1 MTKKLILIFLMG
13 SFLKA
18 GAQAPVGEWTN
29 YQSYRSA
36 SKLADAGELVYCA
49 GNGGLFVFNKS
60 DNSPKPLSS
69 INGLSDVGIEALAY
83 GEQSNVVLIAY
94 KNSNIDLIF
103 GNDIYNLSD
112 IKRKQI
118 MGNKA
123 INKVMFDGSTAY
135 LSCGFGI
142 VVINTEKREVK
153 DTWYIAEGGA
163 HLTVYDMASDGD
175 SLYAATS
182 AGIYRALSSE
192 PNLQDYSNWQ
202 RFSNLYPTGRFTQIE
217 NLNGKIIACY
227 SPASGNDE
235 LYMLDNGNWTR
246 VFTEVSKVY
255 DMTVAFND
263 RIIISNNG
271 DVYVFA
277 ENGEIIE
284 KIFQYDFGDTQ
295 SRGIDPRC
303 TLLNSDGTYWIAD
316 NQYGLV
322 YKKPAEYWDK
332 GSPNGPFDNMT
343 FSLTISE
350 GNLWVASGG
359 RDAAWG
365 NLWNPA
371 RFQKKDDEGNWS
383 VFDQERY
390 PEMARFRDMVY
401 IASDPGDPG
410 HVFAASWG
418 GGIFE
423 FSGNE
428 LVKQHSFGNSSLE
441 PAIPGNDEY
450 VRVGGLAFDKNGTL
464 WVSNGGGGNVLSSY
478 KNETWQSYSIPDL
491 ANKYNLGNLIVTN
504 EGDKWIIVPRSND
517 LYLVKGENEARQWQ
531 RNIAYFSNGTEEI
544 YLPMHDVY
552 SIAVDRDGAVWVGS
566 AGGVAVYDKPS
577 RIWNDPQQ
585 DPLARY
591 ARQPGLEMGDGIY
604 HPLLASETVTA
615 IAVDGGNRK
624 WCGTKANGV
633 FLISENGEKEL
644 EHFTVD
650 NSPLL
655 SNEITSIAIDSQ
667 RGEVFFGT
675 SEGLISYMGVATEP
689 EKKFTDVYVYPNPV
703 RETYDG
709 PIVVSGLMEDTDVKI
724 TDISGNLVFHGT
736 SFGGQISWDGK
747 NRNGNRCHTGVY
759 LVFLN
764 NKSGEETL
772 VTKILFIH

>member
-1 MTKKLILIFLMG
+1 MTKKLFLIFFMAL
-13 SFLKA
+13 FLKT
-18 GAQAPVGEWTN
+18 GAQVQVGEWTN

-36 SKLADAGELVYCA
+36 SKLVDAGELVYCA
-49 GNGGLFVFNKS
+49 GNGGLFVFNKA
-60 DNSPKPLSS
+60 DNSSKPLSS
-69 INGLSDVGIEALAY
+69 INGLSDVGIETLAY
-83 GEQSNVVLIAY
+83 GPQNNVVLIVY

-112 IKRKQI
+112 IKRKPI
-118 MGNKA
+118 MGNKT
-123 INKVMFDGSTAY
+123 INRVMFDGPLAY

-142 VVINTEKREVK
+142 VVVNTEKREVK
-153 DTWYIAEGGA
+153 ETWYIAENAA
-163 HLTVYDMASDGD
+163 HLNIFDMATDGTY
-175 SLYAATS
+175 LYAAT
-182 AGIYRALSSE
+182 AGGIYRASASE

-202 RFSNLYPTGRFTQIE
+202 RFADIYPEGRFTHIE
-217 NLNGKIIACY
+217 NLNGKIVACY

-235 LYMLDNGNWTR
+235 LYMLENGNWVR
-246 VFTEVSKVY
+246 VFTPISKVH
-255 DMTVAFND
+255 DMTVAFDD
-263 RIIISNNG
+263 RLIISNNG

-277 ENGEIIE
+277 ENGDLIE
-284 KIFQYDFGDTQ
+284 KIFQYDFGDAQ
-295 SRGIDPRC
+295 SLWIDPRC

-316 NQYGLV
+316 NIYGLV
-322 YKKPAEYWDK
+322 YKKPGESWDK
-332 GSPNGPFDNMT
+332 GSPAGPFDNKI
-343 FSLTISE
+343 FSLSVSE
-350 GNLWVASGG
+350 GNLWMASGG

-365 NLWNPA
+365 NLWNQA
-371 RFQKKDDEGNWS
+371 RFQKKDNTGNWS
-383 VFDQERY
+383 VFDQEKY
-390 PEMARFRDMVY
+390 PGMKDFHDMVH
-401 IASDPGDPG
+401 IAVNPNDPV

-423 FSGNE
+423 FNGKE
-428 LVKQHSFGNSSLE
+428 LVKQHSLGNSSLE
-441 PAIPGNDEY
+441 SAIPGNDHY
-450 VRVGGLAFDKNGTL
+450 VRIGGAAFDQNGTL
-464 WVSNGGGGNVLSSY
+464 WVSNGGGNNVLSSY
-478 KNETWQSYSIPDL
+478 KNGTWQSYNITDL
-491 ANKYNLGNLIVTN
+491 ATNYNLGNLVVTN

-517 LYLVKGENEARQWQ
+517 LYVVKGENEARQWQ

-544 YLPMHDVY
+544 YLPMRDVY
-552 SIAVDRDGAVWVGS
+552 SIAADRDGAIWVGA

-585 DPLARY
+585 DPLSQY

-633 FLISENGEKEL
+633 FLISENGEEEL

-655 SNEITSIAIDSQ
+655 SNEITSIAIDS
-667 RGEVFFGT
+667 RSGEVFFGT
-675 SEGLISYMGVATEP
+675 SEGLISYMGIATEP

-703 RETYDG
+703 RETYYG
-709 PIVVSGLMEDTDVKI
+709 PIVVTGLMEDTDVKI

-736 SFGGQISWDGK
+736 SFGGQIAWDGK

-764 NKSGEETL
+764 NKTGEETL

>member
-1 MTKKLILIFLMG
+1 MKLKLLSFVFIILG
-13 SFLKA
+13 VTSF
-18 GAQAPVGEWTN
+18 AQIPVGEWTN

-36 SKLADAGELVYCA
+36 SRLVDTGDLIYCA
-49 GNGGLFVFNKS
+49 GNGGLFTYNKT
-60 DNSPKPLSS
+60 DNSVQKLSS
-69 INGLSDVGIEALAY
+69 INGLSDVGVEALAY
-83 GEQSNVVLIAY
+83 GAENDVVLVAY
-94 KNSNIDLIF
+94 ENSNIDLIY
-103 GNDIYNLSD
+103 GKDIYNLSD

-123 INKVMFDGSTAY
+123 INKVMFDGAMAY

-142 VVINTEKREVK
+142 VVINTEKKEIK

-163 HLTVYDMASDGD
+163 HLTVYDMASDGTY
-175 SLYAATS
+175 LYAAT
-182 AGIYRALSSE
+182 AEGIYRALASE

-202 RFSNLYPTGRFTQIE
+202 RFSNLSPNGRFTQIE
-217 NLNGKIIACY
+217 NLNGKIIVCY

-235 LYMLDNGNWTR
+235 LYILDNGNWTR
-246 VFTEVSKVY
+246 AFTEISKVY

-271 DVYVFA
+271 DVYIFA
-277 ENGEIIE
+277 ENGTIIE
-284 KIFQYDFGDTQ
+284 KIYMYVFADSQ
-295 SRGIDPRC
+295 SQGIDPRC

-316 NQYGLV
+316 NLYGLV
-322 YKKPAEYWDK
+322 RKKGEVSEQV
-332 GSPNGPFDNMT
+332 SPGGPVDNSI
-343 FSLTISE
+343 FSLSISE

-365 NLWNPA
+365 NLWNQA
-371 RFQKKDDEGNWS
+371 RFQKYSAGTWS
-383 VFDQERY
+383 VFDY
-390 PEMARFRDMVY
+390 SKYSIMSGFHDIVCIVADPNDPE
-401 IASDPGDPG
+401 
-410 HVFAASWG
+410 HVFAGCWG
-418 GGIFE
+418 AGVLEFQGDELIEHHSYHNSTLQSVIPNANFVAIGGM
-423 FSGNE
+423 
-428 LVKQHSFGNSSLE
+428 
-441 PAIPGNDEY
+441 
-450 VRVGGLAFDKNGTL
+450 AFDKEGTL
-464 WVSNGGGGNVLSSY
+464 WVNNGGVSKVLSSY
-478 KNETWQSYSIPDL
+478 KNGEWKSYSLPDI
-491 ANKYNLGNLIVTN
+491 ANGPNFGNIVITDD
-504 EGDKWIIVPRSND
+504 GDKWIALSNRNKD
-517 LYLVKGENEARQWQ
+517 IYVVKGENEARQWQ
-531 RNIAYFSNGTEEI
+531 RNIAYFSNGSEEI

-552 SIAVDRDGAVWVGS
+552 SIALDRESAVWVGS
-566 AGGVAVYDKPS
+566 AAGVAVYDEPS
-577 RIWNDPQQ
+577 RIWNSTEQ

-591 ARQPGLEMGDGIY
+591 ARQPGLELGDGIY

-633 FLISENGEKEL
+633 FLISEDGEKEL

-655 SNEITSIAIDSQ
+655 SNEITSIVINDQ

-689 EKKFTDVYVYPNPV
+689 EKAFTDVYVFPNPV

-709 PIVVSGLMEDTDVKI
+709 PIVVTGLMEDTDVKI

-764 NKSGEETL
+764 NKTGEETL
-772 VTKILFIH
+772 VTKVLFIH